1 MFARCTCLIGRPK
14 ASAIASSTRL
24 SFNPMRRSPVMIL
37 TMYFDPRGSARRS
50 SSSSTKRFC
59 KGPRRALNCSNAA
72 CKTCNESSAAG
83 GGHSFLWDWKTSSVV
98 APKSPCLR
106 YRASRLPASC
116 PVRRLTA
123 SQIKEP
129 PTPKIRS
136 SRRGKGR
143 PVKNR
148 AASAACSTGIE
159 RRYSPTSRTFSF
171 FLVVLATASQAS
183 AKPRMLAP
191 ELRFRR
197 DQDSSEARGES
208 AVLSGNAAFVFSR
221 KLAQAIGS
229 AHSTRAVP
237 APCNPL

>member
-1 MFARCTCLIGRPK
+1 MQAIGLNRRSEASPRASRAARRSVSRISPSSMFARCTCLIGRPK

-37 TMYFDPRGSARRS
+37 RMYFDPRGSARRS

-83 GGHSFLWDWKTSSVV
+83 GRESLRCDWKSSSVV

-148 AASAACSTGIE
+148 AASAASTIKNSM
-159 RRYSPTSRTFSF
+159 RRIRTIWG
-171 FLVVLATASQAS
+171 TE
-183 AKPRMLAP
+183 K
-191 ELRFRR
+191 LR
-197 DQDSSEARGES
+197 A
-208 AVLSGNAAFVFSR
+208 
-221 KLAQAIGS
+221 
-229 AHSTRAVP
+229 
-237 APCNPL
+237 